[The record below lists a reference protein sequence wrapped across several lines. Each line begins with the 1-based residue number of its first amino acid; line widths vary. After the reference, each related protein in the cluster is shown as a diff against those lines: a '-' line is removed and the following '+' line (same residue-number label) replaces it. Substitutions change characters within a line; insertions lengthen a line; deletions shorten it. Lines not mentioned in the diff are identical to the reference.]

1 MNLKYLIDNQFLE
14 SNKVTEL
21 FCNGKSVWKGLSDN
35 LSNLKEDY
43 DVVKFIRE
51 KDNSFNEA
59 FYKIEVSSKKINESR
74 LPKDKS
80 IDPEFGLP
88 EDKKYPL
95 YDKDHVESAIKFFN
109 YVERSKEKELA
120 DKIIHKMK
128 EYNIPFDTIG
138 DQNRLKKY
146 IPETEKNDESLDL
159 DENYKQS
166 VRDGGEKTNSYLN
179 GKEKAVFIAKARN
192 NEFENKDFNTIKN
205 QIQQIRNKVVQ
216 DYEKRTERRL
226 KKQDEARV
234 LTKDGDEVLDKDGKP
249 FYTKTR
255 AESAIKSGDL
265 LKLKRKDGSFDTVVG
280 TPENI
285 NKKEEDNYKLAKTK
299 DESGEVIEAK
309 HNKK

>member
-1 MNLKYLIDNQFLE
+1 
-14 SNKVTEL
+14 
-21 FCNGKSVWKGLSDN
+21 
-35 LSNLKEDY
+35 
-43 DVVKFIRE
+43 
-51 KDNSFNEA
+51 
-59 FYKIEVSSKKINESR
+59 
-74 LPKDKS
+74 
-80 IDPEFGLP
+80 
-88 EDKKYPL
+88 
-95 YDKDHVESAIKFFN
+95 
-109 YVERSKEKELA
+109 
-120 DKIIHKMK
+120 MK

-146 IPETEKNDESLDL
+146 IPETEKVDESFDL

-166 VRDGGEKTNSYLN
+166 VRDGGEKTKSYLN

-192 NEFENKDFNTIKN
+192 NKFENKDFNTIKD
-205 QIQQIRNKVVQ
+205 QIQQIRNKVER

-255 AESAIKSGDL
+255 AESAIKSGNL

-299 DESGEVIEAK
+299 DEYGKVIEAK